1 MKMNCVLPYRKE
13 EKNNNTYS
21 LYGKMPYKNGFEF
34 PKIHSRGARHST
46 IVISETSY

>member
-13 EKNNNTYS
+13 GEKTTYS

-34 PKIHSRGARHST
+34 PKIHSRDARHSP